1 MCDRIRPSYDNF
13 KRVVKHQSLQT
24 LFYGGFQLVAKIL
37 EKPTVVPKILGLTI
51 PLPNLN
57 LTNLL
62 VPTRFDMGGGG
73 GGGELS
79 RTLHA
84 ISRMFEP

>member
-1 MCDRIRPSYDNF
+1 M
-13 KRVVKHQSLQT
+13 
-24 LFYGGFQLVAKIL
+24 AKIL

-62 VPTRFDMGGGG
+62 VPTRFDMAGGGG
-73 GGGELS
+73 GGGSSAEPFMLS
-79 RTLHA
+79 QECLNLRFCSVLKTLLN
-84 ISRMFEP
+84 ISKFLKLVR